1 MIATARRWLRA
12 GLLAALPL
20 ALVAGGPSADD
31 GGRTGRVEATVTE
44 GGGSPVE
51 DAVVSLAPLDGAPAG
66 PRPATAVMDQQDK
79 EFVPHVLPVHVGTA
93 VTFPNRDN
101 IRHHVYSF
109 SPAKRFELPLYI
121 GTPAAPVV
129 FDRPGVVAL
138 GCNIHDWMLAYIHV
152 LETPYFARTGRDGRA
167 RIDGLPPGRYEAQVW
182 HPRLRDGGARTARS
196 MTIAAGE
203 AAPISFAVSL
213 KREWRQ
219 PRDPGRYQDVQGG

>member
-1 MIATARRWLRA
+1 MRRWL
-12 GLLAALPL
+12 LLGGSAAVL
-20 ALVAGGPSADD
+20 AMLVLRLASGVSAS
-31 GGRTGRVEATVTE
+31 GSLEAVVRDE
-44 GGGSPVE
+44 GGKPVT
-51 DAVVSLAPLDGAPAG
+51 DVVVSLLPSSRAPAA
-66 PRPATAVMDQQDK
+66 PRSGTAVMDQQDK
-79 EFVPHVLPVHVGTA
+79 TFVPVVLPVPVGTA

-152 LETPYFARTGRDGRA
+152 LETPYFAKTGRDGRA
-167 RIDGLPPGRYEAQVW
+167 RIDGLLPGRYEAQVW
-182 HPRLRDGGARTARS
+182 HPRLRDGSGRTARS

-203 AAPISFAVSL
+203 AGQISFAVSL
-213 KREWRQ
+213 KREWRK